1 MASPHAAGCAA
12 LFIQSGVAVTPDA
25 IEARLEAS
33 PIRVTDPRNG
43 LTFPRIDCR
52 PTAPTSV
59 ALSGPSSGGAGVAHT
74 FTASTAPLTTSVPL
88 NATWTATDQD
98 VLTRTVSLSDTISLS
113 WDTLGVKTVAI
124 AVGNGSGVVTA
135 THTIDITF
143 VAPTAVEVSG
153 PTVGITGAAY
163 TFTAATTP
171 LSVTLP
177 LSYTWT
183 VTDQTVITRTAELSD
198 SVTFT
203 WRTPGVKTIRLD
215 VAQGD
220 IRVTRT
226 YTVRIDQR
234 LFLPLVRRLA
244 AFQIRR
250 SSA

>member
-135 THTIDITF
+135 FHTIDITF

-171 LSVTLP
+171 LSVMLP

-234 LFLPLVRRLA
+234 LFLPLVRR
-244 AFQIRR
+244 
-250 SSA
+250 